1 MKIKFRRY
9 LFMLSIALL
18 VNLFY
23 ILNLLFFS
31 YPYSFGGIK
40 YFDNLNKTLPFIQY
54 KVETMNALSA
64 LPMFLT
70 EISSYIIIF
79 VCGFKMVRYVN
90 LNTNLDGNLKRL
102 NKLLTKVLIL
112 LV

>member
-1 MKIKFRRY
+1 
-9 LFMLSIALL
+9 
-18 VNLFY
+18 
-23 ILNLLFFS
+23 
-31 YPYSFGGIK
+31 
-40 YFDNLNKTLPFIQY
+40 
-54 KVETMNALSA
+54 MNALSA

-90 LNTNLDGNLKRL
+90 LNTNFDGNLKRL

-112 LV
+112 LVCFLIENLFTKGILTIE